1 MTNYFTGCFYSDSA
15 IMQSILSDLHLTTG
29 NDRSGTK
36 FFVSK
41 GKAQSAKVGTTWRK
55 LIGTKTREIDEKS
68 GLYKTKLLAE
78 HPELM
83 LIFNEYRD
91 KHFKDF
97 LFDQVTI
104 NYSPKGTII
113 RQHLDKT
120 NVGDSVLVAFGDYE
134 GGKTY
139 IANIKDRNFMLTDCR
154 NKIEIFNGAERKHGV
169 TAVTSGERF
178 SLVFYKNKPK
188 CSIKI

>member
-15 IMQSILSDLHLTTG
+15 IMHSILSDLHLTTG
-29 NDRSGTK
+29 NDRSGSK
-36 FFVSK
+36 FFISK
-41 GKAQSAKVGTTWRK
+41 GKAQSAKVGTTWRSM
-55 LIGTKTREIDEKS
+55 IGKKVREKDDKT

-91 KHFKDF
+91 YHFKDF

-113 RQHLDKT
+113 RQHLDKV
-120 NVGDSVLVAFGDYE
+120 NVGDSVLVAYGDYT
-134 GGKTY
+134 GGLTY
-139 IANIKDRNFMLTDCR
+139 IANNKDRNFTITNCR
-154 NKIEIFNGAERKHGV
+154 NNIEIFNGAERKHGV
-169 TAVTSGERF
+169 TAITSGERY
-178 SLVFYKNKPK
+178 SLVFYKNKYTIN
-188 CSIKI
+188 S

>member
-1 MTNYFTGCFYSDSA
+1 MDKYFVGEWYADSA
-15 IMQSILSDLHLTTG
+15 IMLSILSELVLVTG
-29 NDRSGTK
+29 NDRSGSK
-36 FFVSK
+36 FFMSK
-41 GKAQSAKVGTTWRK
+41 GKAQSAKVGCTWRQ
-55 LIGTKTREIDEKS
+55 LIGKKVREKCEKT
-68 GLYKTKLLAE
+68 GLYKTKLLQE

-91 KHFKDF
+91 HYFKDF

-120 NVGDSVLVAFGDYE
+120 NVGDSILVAYGDYE

-139 IANIKDRNFMLTDCR
+139 VENEKDRNFTLTDCR
-154 NKIEIFNGAERKHGV
+154 NELLCFNGSQRKHGV
-169 TAVTSGERF
+169 TAVTSGNRY
-178 SLVFYKNKPK
+178 SLVFYKNKY
-188 CSIKI
+188 KINSKN

>member
-1 MTNYFTGCFYSDSA
+1 MNNYFTGCFYSDSA
-15 IMQSILSDLHLTTG
+15 IMQSILSELTLTTG

-41 GKAQSAKVGTTWRK
+41 GKAQSAKIGTTWRK
-55 LIGTKTREIDEKS
+55 LIGTKTREKCEKS

-83 LIFNEYRD
+83 DIFYEYRD
-91 KHFKDF
+91 HYFPDF

-120 NVGDSVLVAFGDYE
+120 NVGDSVLVAFGEYE

-139 IANIKDRNFMLTDCR
+139 IANIKDRNFTLTDCR
-154 NKIEIFNGAERKHGV
+154 NKIEIFNGSQRKHGV
-169 TAVTSGERF
+169 TAITSGSRY